1 MSSPPPLGQYFYY
14 PVFRRG
20 AAADIPASSADP
32 LHGDLPAARVS
43 PNIALEITASGPQ
56 GTKNLTGSP
65 VDQNGNTDLFLYGP
79 GDVLAFDTRHIV
91 RTEPANSTPNF
102 ESNYFAGIEFDDP
115 DIPWLF
121 TPAQAGTPASGVA
134 QGGLRPW
141 LVLIVLTSADG
152 YTVTKASS
160 PQALDWIHLS
170 NNPQV
175 LPDLADSWAWVH
187 TQLTG
192 ALGSDTLPSLVT
204 NNPQRFVAR
213 LLCPRALQPDTA
225 YTAFLVPAFLAGAQ
239 AALPANLPTPSTAT
253 DALGPAWN
261 IGDASVNLPV
271 YSSFS
276 FSTGDA
282 GDFMSLAK
290 RLTPQVLTGVGSR
303 PMAVD
308 DARNQSAWNV
318 PAATSGG
325 ATLDLHGAL
334 DTLTAPGSSP
344 PPDEWSSSDQATFK
358 PALAAV
364 LNVATPVTG
373 NAADPDPV
381 VVPPIYGRYHAAV
394 TSVSATASG
403 WVNEL
408 NLDPRVRAAAGLGAE
423 IVTMERAG
431 LMASAWQQIAGIE
444 LVNRILRQAQM
455 TRAALQQIYQATLTT
470 VSSVTLLTVA
480 SGVLRRTG
488 IASGTGTSGAANFTA
503 WSAIASSPI
512 PWRALFPAFSRLVSP
527 LGPLR
532 IAQSQTGTSADAL
545 INGLNSGT
553 VILTPPNGP
562 GSGTAT
568 YPPASGSSG
577 GTGTSGGTSSGGGP
591 LEGLLG
597 PVPAWLQ
604 PFAFLLAVVVILL
617 AVVIDIVLLLAGAVG
632 GWLVTAIVLAVL
644 ILIVTILIAW
654 WLVGSTAGGTTGTG
668 GTTSTTSSGPN
679 GAGYNTPQPDPGG
692 ALILKAATGAPGLS
706 GFSFSSVGTTPS
718 TSSVAGGSD
727 STNASSFRGV
737 LNGLAGTL
745 SSFGATPTAPS
756 SIDLGALASSV
767 LTALNPAS
775 TVVRRALSFVNVDS
789 RLQWNPADP
798 IEPIMAAPDFPQP
811 MYAPLAALSQE
822 YLLPGVGQIPRES
835 VGLLQPN
842 MAFIE
847 AYMVGLNFEIGRQLL
862 WNGYPTDQRGSYF
875 RQFWNVSG
883 YVPGPLNPPLS
894 PADLKD
900 ITPIHTWNPAS
911 DLGTHPNP
919 LLPTTGLVLII
930 RGELL
935 RRYPTTHVYAVPA
948 QLTPKGTTFTS
959 SPNPDPSQEVHPV
972 FRGTLD
978 PDLSF
983 FGFPLSP
990 SQAHSAPGQA
1000 GYYFV
1005 LQQHPTQPRF
1015 GLESDGSTDSW
1026 QCFPS
1031 GFATVAA
1038 QSASPA
1044 LDPSWGRDAATMAQL
1059 TFRQPVRVAIH
1070 ADLMLPGVSS

>member
-91 RTEPANSTPNF
+91 RTEPANGTANF
-102 ESNYFAGIEFDDP
+102 EFNYFAGIEFDDP

-152 YTVTKASS
+152 YTLTKASS

-204 NNPQRFVAR
+204 NNPQRFVSR

-239 AALPANLPTPSTAT
+239 AALPADLPTPSTAT

-271 YSSFS
+271 YGSFS

-344 PPDEWSSSDQATFK
+344 PPDEWSSSDHATFK
-358 PALAAV
+358 PELAAV

-431 LMASAWQQIAGIE
+431 THGVCVAADRRHRAREPHPPTGADDARRSAADLSSDVDDGLVRDPADGGLGGIE
-444 LVNRILRQAQM
+444 ADRNCERHGNLGRCKLH
-455 TRAALQQIYQATLTT
+455 
-470 VSSVTLLTVA
+470 
-480 SGVLRRTG
+480 G
-488 IASGTGTSGAANFTA
+488 
-503 WSAIASSPI
+503 
-512 PWRALFPAFSRLVSP
+512 LVSD
-527 LGPLR
+527 R
-532 IAQSQTGTSADAL
+532 
-545 INGLNSGT
+545 
-553 VILTPPNGP
+553 
-562 GSGTAT
+562 
-568 YPPASGSSG
+568 
-577 GTGTSGGTSSGGGP
+577 
-591 LEGLLG
+591 LE
-597 PVPAWLQ
+597 PHS
-604 PFAFLLAVVVILL
+604 LA
-617 AVVIDIVLLLAGAVG
+617 
-632 GWLVTAIVLAVL
+632 
-644 ILIVTILIAW
+644 
-654 WLVGSTAGGTTGTG
+654 
-668 GTTSTTSSGPN
+668 
-679 GAGYNTPQPDPGG
+679 
-692 ALILKAATGAPGLS
+692 
-706 GFSFSSVGTTPS
+706 
-718 TSSVAGGSD
+718 
-727 STNASSFRGV
+727 
-737 LNGLAGTL
+737 
-745 SSFGATPTAPS
+745 
-756 SIDLGALASSV
+756 
-767 LTALNPAS
+767 
-775 TVVRRALSFVNVDS
+775 RALSCF
-789 RLQWNPADP
+789 
-798 IEPIMAAPDFPQP
+798 
-811 MYAPLAALSQE
+811 LAA
-822 YLLPGVGQIPRES
+822 GES
-835 VGLLQPN
+835 ARTLAHCAEPDRHERRRTHQR
-842 MAFIE
+842 
-847 AYMVGLNFEIGRQLL
+847 FE
-862 WNGYPTDQRGSYF
+862 
-875 RQFWNVSG
+875 
-883 YVPGPLNPPLS
+883 
-894 PADLKD
+894 
-900 ITPIHTWNPAS
+900 
-911 DLGTHPNP
+911 
-919 LLPTTGLVLII
+919 
-930 RGELL
+930 
-935 RRYPTTHVYAVPA
+935 
-948 QLTPKGTTFTS
+948 
-959 SPNPDPSQEVHPV
+959 
-972 FRGTLD
+972 
-978 PDLSF
+978 
-983 FGFPLSP
+983 
-990 SQAHSAPGQA
+990 
-1000 GYYFV
+1000 
-1005 LQQHPTQPRF
+1005 
-1015 GLESDGSTDSW
+1015 
-1026 QCFPS
+1026 
-1031 GFATVAA
+1031 
-1038 QSASPA
+1038 
-1044 LDPSWGRDAATMAQL
+1044 
-1059 TFRQPVRVAIH
+1059 
-1070 ADLMLPGVSS
+1070 